1 MVQPN
6 IAIICDFDGTL
17 GPDMITFLLE
27 KSGIKPDE
35 FWAHITRM
43 VEEDGWDPAQAYM
56 HELLNKIP
64 NLTKERLREIGS
76 QLPLFPGIPNL
87 FPELKEFVRTN
98 RDLKSIPINLHFYII
113 SGGLEEVIY
122 GTAVAAHV
130 NGVFACAFQYDR
142 LTGLATAI
150 KRTISFTEKTKF
162 IYAINKGISP
172 EDIRRKPYLVNSAI
186 DMDSRPI
193 PISQMIYVGDGPSD
207 IPCLS
212 MILQNKGE
220 GIGVSEISQTLK
232 KGYEL
237 ARGGRTSVGPYLAD
251 YESGSDM
258 REILQ
263 TILLARGTEIGIEL
277 RKALRSPPKH

>member
-17 GPDMITFLLE
+17 GPDMISFLLK
-27 KSGIKPDE
+27 KSGIEPEE
-35 FWAHITRM
+35 FWALITKM
-43 VEEDGWDPAQAYM
+43 VEEEGWDPAQAYM
-56 HELLNKIP
+56 HKLLKKVP
-64 NLTKERLREIGS
+64 TLTRERLREIGS
-76 QLPLFPGIPNL
+76 ELPLYPGIPNV

-113 SGGLEEVIY
+113 SGGLEEIIY

-130 NGVFACAFQYDR
+130 NGVFACDFHYDQP
-142 LTGLATAI
+142 TGLATAV

-162 IYAINKGISP
+162 VYAINKGISP

-186 DMDSRPI
+186 DMGSRPI
-193 PISQMIYVGDGPSD
+193 PISQMIYIGDGPSD

-220 GIGVSEISQTLK
+220 GIGVSEMSQTLK

-237 ARGGRTSVGPYLAD
+237 ARWGRTSVGPYSAD
-251 YESGSDM
+251 YRTGSDM

-277 RKALRSPPKH
+277 RKALRSPPQH